1 MNLFSIE
8 ELSQKVIFFAST
20 VRKNQYFKNTAFLLI
35 AIQILIIFY
44 ELTR

>member
-20 VRKNQYFKNTAFLLI
+20 VRKNQSKL
-35 AIQILIIFY
+35 QK
-44 ELTR
+44 